1 MTAAPARRTGWL
13 PRVQYIKGS
22 SPVHSVDPVAK
33 LALLVSAAITVF
45 ILREAWQ
52 LLLMFGALLSLF
64 GLARLRWWEFMAG
77 AKFFL
82 GFSAFIILVH
92 VFFIHRGTILV
103 DETAGPIHLMVTW
116 GGIELGLV
124 MVARFLIVV
133 LGSFLFV
140 ATTEPNALAHSLM
153 RAGVPYRAGFALVLA
168 LRLMPLLRSEANAVR
183 EAQAARG
190 HAIDRSG
197 LSAAVA
203 TVASTFTPLL
213 VASLSRVDALVVSME
228 GRGFGRHRTRTFL
241 RQVQWRMTDAAV
253 VILAIGLPTLCALL
267 RWT

>member
-1 MTAAPARRTGWL
+1 MTAASARRTGWL
-13 PRVQYIKGS
+13 PRVQHIKGS
-22 SPVHSVDPVAK
+22 SPVHAVDPVAK
-33 LALLVSAAITVF
+33 LALLVGAAMTVF

-52 LLLMFGALLSLF
+52 LLLMLGALFILF
-64 GLARLRWWEFMAG
+64 SVARLRWWEFVAG
-77 AKFFL
+77 ARFFL
-82 GFSAFIILVH
+82 WFSAFIMLVH
-92 VFFIHRGTILV
+92 ILFVHRGAVVI
-103 DETAGPIHLMVTW
+103 DASAGPVHLLVTR
-116 GGIELGLV
+116 GGTELGLV

-190 HAIDRSG
+190 HAMDRVG
-197 LSAAVA
+197 LRAAVA
-203 TVASTFTPLL
+203 AATSTFTPLL

-228 GRGFGRHRTRTFL
+228 GRAFGRYDKRTFL
-241 RQVQWRMTDAAV
+241 RQVPWRVTDTLV
-253 VILAIGLPTLCALL
+253 VFVAHALPLVVCFL
-267 RWT
+267 RWA